1 MSTSLLYHAFGV
13 HGYVQKRIEFVAG
26 SIVFH
31 VEQERGFRCAVCK
44 SWQVTCRGTCERRF
58 RSVPIARMA
67 TWIVLPVQRVECLKC
82 AVIRQVEVDFAEE
95 RRTYTKEFERY
106 ALELCRM
113 ATIKDVARHLGVS
126 WDTIKDIDKRYYQRV
141 FAKPALKHLRLL
153 GIDEICIGKGRR
165 FLTIV
170 MDLETGAVVFVGQ
183 VKEGKALVPFWKRLN
198 ISGAHIQAV
207 AMDMSAAYIEAV
219 TTHLPQAQIVFDHFH
234 VIKLFNEKLSDLRR
248 ELYREATELQ
258 HKEVLKGTRW
268 LLLKNPEHLDQRK
281 DERKRLDEALRL
293 NQPLA
298 MAYYMKE
305 DLRRFWCQENKDAA
319 RDFLQDWIRRAL
331 ASGIRLLKQFAKT
344 LAGKRSGLLAYYDF
358 RISSGPLEGTNN
370 KIKTMQR
377 EAYGYRDQEYFI
389 LKIYGLHKVKY
400 ALVG

>member
-13 HGYVQKRIEFVAG
+13 HGYIQKSIEFVAC

-31 VEQERGFRCAVCK
+31 VEQERGFRCAACK
-44 SWQVTCRGTCERRF
+44 SWQVICRGTIERRF
-58 RSVPIARMA
+58 RSVPIARKPS
-67 TWIVLPVQRVECLKC
+67 WIVLPVQRVECLQC
-82 AVIRQVEVDFAEE
+82 AVLRQVEVDFADA

-106 ALELCRM
+106 ALELCRIC
-113 ATIKDVARHLGVS
+113 TIKDVARYLGVS
-126 WDTIKDIDKRYYQRV
+126 WDLIKDIDKRYYRRV
-141 FAKPALKHLRLL
+141 FAKPPLKHLRFLA
-153 GIDEICIGKGRR
+153 IDEICIGKGYR

-183 VKEGKALVPFWKRLN
+183 GKGADALAPFWKRLKVA
-198 ISGAHIQAV
+198 GACIEAV
-207 AMDMSAAYIEAV
+207 AMDMSRAYIDAV
-219 TTHLPQAQIVFDHFH
+219 TTNLPEAQIVFDHFH
-234 VIKLFNEKLSDLRR
+234 VIKLFNEKLSELRR
-248 ELYREATELQ
+248 DMYREATEQ
-258 HKEVLKGTRW
+258 MKKDVLKGTRW
-268 LLLKNPEHLDQRK
+268 LLLRNPENLNEAKNERQRL
-281 DERKRLDEALRL
+281 EEALRL

-298 MAYYMKE
+298 AVYYLKE
-305 DLRRFWCQENKDAA
+305 DLRRFWCQEDKDAA
-319 RDFLQDWIRRAL
+319 RDFLQDWIKRAL
-331 ASGIRLLKQFAKT
+331 ASGIRILKQFAKT

-377 EAYGYRDQEYFI
+377 AAYGYRDQEYSV

>member
-13 HGYVQKRIEFVAG
+13 RGYIQKCIEFIAG
-26 SIVFH
+26 SVVFH

-44 SWQVTCRGTCERRF
+44 SWRVICRGTIERRF
-58 RSVPIARMA
+58 RSVPIGRMA
-67 TWIVLPVQRVECLKC
+67 TWIVLPVQRVQCLKC
-82 AVIRQVEVDFAEE
+82 AALRQVEVDFAAE

-106 ALELCRM
+106 ALELCRIC
-113 ATIKDVARHLGVS
+113 TVKDVARHLGAS
-126 WDTIKDIDKRYYQRV
+126 WDTIKDIDKRYHRRV
-141 FAKPALKHLRLL
+141 FAKPALGHLRFLA
-153 GIDEICIGKGRR
+153 IDEISIGKGYR

-170 MDLETGAVVFVGQ
+170 MDLETGAVVFVGN
-183 VKEGKALVPFWKRLN
+183 GKGAEALAPFWKRLN
-198 ISGAHIQAV
+198 ISGARIEAV
-207 AMDMSAAYIEAV
+207 AMDMSPAYIDAV

-248 ELYREATELQ
+248 EMYREATEQQ

-268 LLLKNPEHLDQRK
+268 LLLKNPEHLDNQK
-281 DERKRLDEALRL
+281 DERKRLEEALRL

-298 MAYYMKE
+298 TAYYMKE
-305 DLRRFWCQENKDAA
+305 DLRRFWCQEDKNAA
-319 RDFLQDWIRRAL
+319 RKFLQDWIRRAM
-331 ASGIRLLKQFAKT
+331 ASGIRMLKQFAKT
-344 LAGKRSGLLAYYDF
+344 LAAKRSGLLAYYDF

-370 KIKTMQR
+370 KIRTMQR
-377 EAYGYRDQEYFI
+377 AAYGYRDQEYFV